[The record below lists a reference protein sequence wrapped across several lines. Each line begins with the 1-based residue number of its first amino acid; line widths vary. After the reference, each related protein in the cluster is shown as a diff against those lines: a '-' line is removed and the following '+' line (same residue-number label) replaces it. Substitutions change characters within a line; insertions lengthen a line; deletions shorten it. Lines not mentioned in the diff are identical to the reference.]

1 MQSTQ
6 KITIDFVADGP
17 TQRVS
22 AKQWDKNSRIIRAEI
37 LNNGLPVTIES
48 GTTVTYAL
56 RKPDKTQ
63 VVNTATYQDNIVTIN
78 LSDQCLT
85 ISGLAICEI
94 IFVKNSQVISTA
106 VFEIEIYQSAYD
118 DDAMESSDDYGAIAS
133 MLEDVTQAMEN
144 AQEAATQADE
154 SAKKA
159 REAADEAAETDIGQV
174 LDKFND
180 YVPTTRTINSHSL
193 SSDVALT
200 PEDLKNEPWTTYK
213 TTSRYE
219 WTLTYRKI
227 GYKLMQFQLQGTFQG
242 AQLERNINDAAG
254 HTPIFVD
261 EPFYF
266 PVWMTVN
273 GGVAGIGV
281 GMINQQHEIHL
292 STPAYGNTVQ
302 YVGFGVT
309 SVIDDLDDVD
319 LDETE

>member
-1 MQSTQ
+1 MQNIQ

-17 TQRVS
+17 TQRAS

-37 LNNGLPVTIES
+37 LNNGFPVTIES

-200 PEDLKNEPWTTYK
+200 PEDLKNEPWETTKTTTDNSWTIRYQKSGYRRAIIQAYK
-213 TTSRYE
+213 TLQVADTPLSNQVVCYVPAALKPVNTQYLTVRAVGNTG
-219 WTLTYRKI
+219 TLH
-227 GYKLMQFQLQGTFQG
+227 GMGT
-242 AQLERNINDAAG
+242 AELKTD
-254 HTPIFVD
+254 
-261 EPFYF
+261 
-266 PVWMTVN
+266 N
-273 GGVAGIGV
+273 GLYLFCEKSNYQAEYI
-281 GMINQQHEIHL
+281 
-292 STPAYGNTVQ
+292 AYGEILLVE
-302 YVGFGVT
+302 
-309 SVIDDLDDVD
+309 DLG
-319 LDETE
+319 DE